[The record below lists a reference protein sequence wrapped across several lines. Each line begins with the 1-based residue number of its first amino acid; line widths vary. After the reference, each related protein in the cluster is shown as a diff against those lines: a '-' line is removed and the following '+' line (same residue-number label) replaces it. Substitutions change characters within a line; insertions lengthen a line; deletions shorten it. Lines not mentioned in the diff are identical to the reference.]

1 VGRAMLARAMLATSA
16 LTLSAAGMIAIPA
29 GQASAALSF
38 NQQVSAYV
46 KRFEGVPY
54 RYGGTTPAGF
64 DCSGLSQYAYR
75 HFGKRIARTADGQFR
90 QFRRI
95 TKARA
100 WGGDLVFFHETSN
113 PGSYVYHVGIYEG
126 GNSMVDSPHTG
137 ARVGFRSFAWAGNTV
152 TFGTIT
158 H

>member
-1 VGRAMLARAMLATSA
+1 MLARATLATSA
-16 LTLSAAGMIAIPA
+16 LSLSVAGMIAIPA

-54 RYGGTTPAGF
+54 RYGGTTPSGF
-64 DCSGLSQYAYR
+64 DCSGLSQYAYG
-75 HFGKRIARTADGQFR
+75 HFGKRIARTAYAQFR

-95 TKARA
+95 SKARA
-100 WGGDLVFFHETSN
+100 WGGDLVFFHETSD
-113 PGSYVYHVGIYEG
+113 PSSYVYHVGIYEG

-137 ARVGFRSFAWAGNTV
+137 ARVGMRSFAWAGNTV
-152 TFGTIT
+152 TFGTIS